1 MCKERD
7 HTVKER
13 KAKQR
18 RIEVCYQAEITSDDE
33 VIEGEPRNVEENDEF
48 EVGEFTGLDTE
59 FVIEGASCI
68 QDLLTVVQETGLADA
83 LPEAMLLLEIAAVTP
98 LTSVHCE
105 RVFSGMKR
113 VVSASRSRML
123 QARKEHL
130 VMLQVEHG
138 LLRWLSKQPNF
149 YENIVKRFKEN
160 NQRRLERFSRK

>member
-1 MCKERD
+1 MELVHPSKFTQSRKLPSKEVKLMLREFMNLYPFTVDGISSAENNPEVLHNNSKISLLLCKCAKERD

-59 FVIEGASCI
+59 FVIEGALCI

-83 LPEAMLLLEIAAVTP
+83 LPEAMLL
-98 LTSVHCE
+98 
-105 RVFSGMKR
+105 
-113 VVSASRSRML
+113 
-123 QARKEHL
+123 
-130 VMLQVEHG
+130 
-138 LLRWLSKQPNF
+138 
-149 YENIVKRFKEN
+149 
-160 NQRRLERFSRK
+160 